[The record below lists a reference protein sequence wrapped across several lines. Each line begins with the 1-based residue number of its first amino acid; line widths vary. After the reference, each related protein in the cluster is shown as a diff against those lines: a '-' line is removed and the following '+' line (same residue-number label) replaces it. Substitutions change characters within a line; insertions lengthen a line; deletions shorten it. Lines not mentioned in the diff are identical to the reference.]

1 MCHGSSQS
9 LEEGWLAE
17 CGTRSG
23 EVACQ
28 PDESCKSR
36 QEASPTASPPKAVS
50 LIRRC
55 CPWSPSSGKAAN
67 KDRSPCCCEPASASV
82 GTSAGPDDASQ
93 VLHPAP
99 QAPALQEIW
108 SLADGET
115 TIITSSWQHP
125 NYLWNPCFWPAHTSS
140 SVPYPPVHSANRLW
154 IGEWMGGARMEQALT
169 SQGGF
174 V

>member
-23 EVACQ
+23 EVGLSARRIV
-28 PDESCKSR
+28 R

-99 QAPALQEIW
+99 QAPALQQIW

-115 TIITSSWQHP
+115 AVITSSKFRQHP
-125 NYLWNPCFWPAHTSS
+125 KSPVESLLCLSHTFRSVCYRPAH
-140 SVPYPPVHSANRLW
+140 N
-154 IGEWMGGARMEQALT
+154 GGQMEKVVGN
-169 SQGGF
+169 SH
-174 V
+174 

>member
-1 MCHGSSQS
+1 MPRKQPEPGGGLARRVWHPVGRSSLSARRIVQIS
-9 LEEGWLAE
+9 SRGVSNCLSAEG
-17 CGTRSG
+17 GKPHS
-23 EVACQ
+23 Q
-28 PDESCKSR
+28 
-36 QEASPTASPPKAVS
+36 
-50 LIRRC
+50 C